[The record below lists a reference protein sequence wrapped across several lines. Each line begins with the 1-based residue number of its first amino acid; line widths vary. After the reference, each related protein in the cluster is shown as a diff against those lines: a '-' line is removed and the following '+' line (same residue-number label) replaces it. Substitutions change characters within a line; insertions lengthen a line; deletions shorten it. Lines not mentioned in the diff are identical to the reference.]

1 VSCYAY
7 GLEPCDF
14 PAVFEAYLA
23 GRWWLFGAARQA
35 NLDGLVR
42 IGVGRDAAEIGF
54 AMPYGDMEPTG
65 MTIWIGRAHSAGE
78 PAQRTR
84 DALSTEEPAP
94 QRGRRL
100 RASCQTTQQRAP
112 NKVPDEA
119 LRRLPS
125 GQTAGSCAAEPNGRL
140 RYTCAIRSGRR
151 LPSPRSR

>member
-1 VSCYAY
+1 MSCYAY

-65 MTIWIGRAHSAGE
+65 MTIWSGE
-78 PAQRTR
+78 RT
-84 DALSTEEPAP
+84 A
-94 QRGRRL
+94 
-100 RASCQTTQQRAP
+100 RAS
-112 NKVPDEA
+112 
-119 LRRLPS
+119 RRS
-125 GQTAGSCAAEPNGRL
+125 EQGT
-140 RYTCAIRSGRR
+140 RSR
-151 LPSPRSR
+151 PRSPPPNAGAG